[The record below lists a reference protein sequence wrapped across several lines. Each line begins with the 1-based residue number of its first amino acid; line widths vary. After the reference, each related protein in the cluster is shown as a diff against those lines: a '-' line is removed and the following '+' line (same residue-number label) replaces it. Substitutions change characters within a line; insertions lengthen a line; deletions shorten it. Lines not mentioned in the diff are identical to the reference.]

1 MDVVDARA
9 ELRPPCRTYA
19 PTLSLSLARSLAST
33 LCASLTPSLPPSL
46 APYLASS
53 SLAPLDIWAHRPV
66 APRYNQAGLT
76 PPKSL
81 VQLFLPILGTMM
93 VFKRSSTP
101 ARRALGGLV
110 VAAMVACVSMM
121 IEAKNSHVRKITNY
135 DEYTEAIND
144 GKVYITAYKVRAG

>member
-1 MDVVDARA
+1 MSYV
-9 ELRPPCRTYA
+9 RPDFNFVFV
-19 PTLSLSLARSLAST
+19 SRSLAST
-33 LCASLTPSLPPSL
+33 LCASLTPSLPRSLAPSL

-76 PPKSL
+76 PPKSH

-101 ARRALGGLV
+101 TRRALGGLV

>member
-1 MDVVDARA
+1 MSYV
-9 ELRPPCRTYA
+9 RPDFVFV
-19 PTLSLSLARSLAST
+19 SRSLAST
-33 LCASLTPSLPPSL
+33 LCASLTPSLPRSLAPSL
-46 APYLASS
+46 AR
-53 SLAPLDIWAHRPV
+53 SLPPSLPTSRRARWLHWTSGHT
-66 APRYNQAGLT
+66 GLLRRDT
-76 PPKSL
+76 TRLVSPPPKSL
-81 VQLFLPILGTMM
+81 VQLLFLPILGTMM